1 MHLPCCNTVN
11 IQKKWNGNIAR
22 NAKAALHKFPGKSN
36 LNVRSVCPVSHL
48 WLVCPVYPVSWLS
61 CLSCLSRVSVL
72 MTMMTMT
79 TTMMMTIFGAP
90 KYVKYGQICIFGRTK
105 VCLVLI
111 FLNTIVEKHTLNPE
125 ITLLYHFHAQKA
137 HIETTH
143 FKGDFP
149 YPSLLWPAEW
159 K

>member
-1 MHLPCCNTVN
+1 MAFKYQTSQELRKLLYTSYLESQVLMSDLSFLSVLSELSLLSIPCVMIVLVVLSLPCVM
-11 IQKKWNGNIAR
+11 
-22 NAKAALHKFPGKSN
+22 
-36 LNVRSVCPVSHL
+36 VV
-48 WLVCPVYPVSWLS
+48 LVVLP
-61 CLSCLSRVSVL
+61 VL
-72 MTMMTMT
+72 MTMTTMT

-90 KYVKYGQICIFGRTK
+90 KYVKYGQICIFGRAK

-149 YPSLLWPAEW
+149 SPSLL
-159 K
+159 